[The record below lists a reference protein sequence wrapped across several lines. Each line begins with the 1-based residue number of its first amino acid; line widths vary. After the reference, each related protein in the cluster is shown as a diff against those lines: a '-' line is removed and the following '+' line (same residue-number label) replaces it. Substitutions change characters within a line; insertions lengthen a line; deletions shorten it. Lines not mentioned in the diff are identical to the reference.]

1 MPRTNRRVLLAGLTA
16 GLAGCALPGTSDG
29 SGDSGSGDSGN
40 GDGGASNDAS
50 SGVDDPPVSALHRL
64 ALTPTGAEVTGL
76 FLGPDETL
84 FMNVQHPSRGNQDP
98 FDDAAVGVF
107 TRPLAELPADF
118 ESVQLPS
125 KSADQ
130 VLTSWG
136 EYQVLA
142 SGGDPTTDGDALG
155 VVYDPDGEQLTKPNS
170 PDANVYVPTGE
181 DEGYLFTNWETTPGM
196 VSRMRLSR
204 AGAGEAWTV
213 HEKQNVDM
221 RPVDG
226 TWRNCF
232 GTRSPWGTPLSA
244 EELYY
249 DETGSWNSPVAGPG
263 VHQLKRYL
271 GEYPNPYRYGYVVEF
286 QNPTRTSP
294 TPVKHFTL
302 GRCSHENAVVMPD
315 EQTVYMSDDGTG
327 TVFFKFVADTSGDL
341 SAGTLYA
348 AKATQTTGEAVAE
361 IGFDVEWLELAS
373 ASNDQIEDWIAA
385 YDDITDDD
393 YRLGESNY
401 ITEEEIREWAAGNA
415 PDDRVAFLE
424 SRKAAEAVGATAEFR
439 KMEGVN
445 CREGANPGDSLYL
458 AMSAVTHTMADSQG
472 DIATPRNKYG
482 AVYSMEL
489 DADYDVDHMEP
500 IITGGPEANV
510 CGGCPY
516 DAQPDSSD
524 ACANCSY
531 NPTNEESTSRRLATE
546 NTVANPDNVVVLQ
559 DGRVV
564 IGEDTSIHDND
575 MIWVYTPQ

>member
-1 MPRTNRRVLLAGLTA
+1 MPRTARRTLLAGLTA
-16 GLAGCALPGTSDG
+16 SLAGCALPWTSDG
-29 SGDSGSGDSGN
+29 NDERGT
-40 GDGGASNDAS
+40 GDGSTSNDGGPEA
-50 SGVDDPPVSALHRL
+50 DDTPGSALNRL

-76 FLGPDETL
+76 FLGPGETL
-84 FMNVQHPSRGNQDP
+84 FMNVQHPNRGNQAP
-98 FDDAAVGVF
+98 FDDATVGVF
-107 TRPLAELPADF
+107 TRPLADLPAEF
-118 ESVQLPS
+118 ESVQLS
-125 KSADQ
+125 SAESDE
-130 VLTSWG
+130 VVSSWG
-136 EYQVLA
+136 SYQVLA
-142 SGGDPTTDGDALG
+142 TGGEPTTGGRRLG
-155 VVYDPDGEQLTKPNS
+155 VVYDPDGEPLTKPNA
-170 PDANVYVPTGE
+170 PDANVYVPTSE
-181 DEGYLFTNWETTPGM
+181 DAGYLFTNWETRPGM

-204 AGAGEAWTV
+204 AGAGEEWTV
-213 HEKQNVDM
+213 HETENVDV
-221 RPVDG
+221 RPVEG

-249 DETGSWNSPVAGPG
+249 HDTHRWNSPAAGEG
-263 VHQLKRYL
+263 VRQLEQYL
-271 GEYPNPYRYGYVVEF
+271 GRYPNPYRYGYVVEF
-286 QNPTRTSP
+286 QDPTLESP

-315 EQTVYMSDDGTG
+315 ERTVYMSDDGTG
-327 TVFFKFVADTSGDL
+327 TVFFKFVADTPGDL

-348 AKATQTTGEAVAE
+348 ARATQTTGEDVAE
-361 IGFDVEWLELAS
+361 IGFDVDWLELAS
-373 ASNDQIEDWIAA
+373 ASNDQVEDWISE
-385 YDDITDDD
+385 YDDVTADD
-393 YRLGESNY
+393 YRIGDTSY
-401 ITEEEIREWAAGNA
+401 VSDAEIQEWAAGEA
-415 PDDRVAFLE
+415 ADDRVAFLE

-445 CREGANPGDSLYL
+445 CREGAEPGDSLYL
-458 AMSAVTHTMADSQG
+458 AMSAVTRTMADAQG

-482 AVYSMEL
+482 AVYRMEL
-489 DADYDVDHMEP
+489 GPDYDVDHMEP

-524 ACANCSY
+524 TCANCTY

-575 MIWVYTPQ
+575 MVWVYTPR